1 MLELLYTALL
11 YLIQPLIWIRL
22 WVRGRKAP
30 AYRKRWGERYGFYRH
45 PLKPGGIMLHSVS
58 VGETLAAIPLVRAL
72 RHRYPDLPITVTT
85 MTPTGS
91 ERVQSAFGKDVQ
103 HVYLPYDLPDALN
116 RFLNKV
122 DPKLV
127 LIMETELWPNLIA
140 ALHKRKIPLVI
151 ANARLSARS
160 AAGYAKLGKFVRRLL
175 RRITLIAAQNEED
188 GARFVALGAKNNQVT
203 VTGSLKFDISVTPQ
217 LAAKAV
223 TLRRQWAPHRPVWIA
238 TSTHEGEESV
248 VIAAHQALLQ
258 QFPNLLL
265 ILVPRHP
272 ERFPDAINLVR
283 QAGLSYITRSSG
295 EVPSTS
301 TQVVVG
307 DTMGELML
315 LYGIADLAFVGGSLV
330 ERGGHNPLE
339 AAAHA
344 IPVLMGPHTFNF
356 KDICARL
363 EQASGL
369 ITVTDATTLA
379 KEVSSLLTDADYR
392 SFYGRHA
399 VEVLYQNQ
407 GAVIAAHQALLQ
419 QFPNLLLILVPRH
432 PERFPDA
439 INLVRQAGL
448 SYITRS
454 SGEVPSTSTQV
465 VVGDTMGE
473 LMLLYGIADLAFV
486 GGSLV
491 ERGGHN
497 PLEAAAHAI
506 PVLMGPHTFN
516 FKDICARLEQAS
528 GLITVTDATTLA
540 KEVSSLLTDADY
552 RSFYGRHAVEV
563 LYQNQG
569 ALQRLLQLLEPYLP
583 PKTH

>member
-1 MLELLYTALL
+1 MLQLLYTVLL
-11 YLIQPLIWIRL
+11 YLIQPLIWLRL

-30 AYRKRWGERYGFYRH
+30 AYRKRIGERYGFYKK

-72 RHRYPDLPITVTT
+72 RHRYPELPITVTT

-91 ERVQSAFGKDVQ
+91 ERVMSAFGEDVQ
-103 HVYLPYDLPDALN
+103 HVYLPYDLPCALN

-140 ALHKRKIPLVI
+140 ALHKRFIPLVI

-160 AAGYAKLGKFVRRLL
+160 AKGYAKLGDFVRTLL
-175 RRITLIAAQNEED
+175 QRITLIAAQNEED
-188 GARFVALGAKNNQVT
+188 GERFISLGAKRSQLT

-217 LAAKAV
+217 LAARAV

-238 TSTHEGEESV
+238 TSTHEGEESIIV
-248 VIAAHQALLQ
+248 QAHQSLLK

-283 QAGLSYITRSSG
+283 NAGLSYITRSSG
-295 EVPSTS
+295 EVPSSS
-301 TQVVVG
+301 TQIVIG

-339 AAAHA
+339 PAAHA

-363 EQASGL
+363 SQADGL
-369 ITVTDATTLA
+369 ITVTDEQSLV
-379 KEVSSLLTDADYR
+379 KEIASLLTDEDYR
-392 SFYGRHA
+392 
-399 VEVLYQNQ
+399 N
-407 GAVIAAHQALLQ
+407 
-419 QFPNLLLILVPRH
+419 
-432 PERFPDA
+432 
-439 INLVRQAGL
+439 
-448 SYITRS
+448 
-454 SGEVPSTSTQV
+454 
-465 VVGDTMGE
+465 
-473 LMLLYGIADLAFV
+473 
-486 GGSLV
+486 
-491 ERGGHN
+491 
-497 PLEAAAHAI
+497 
-506 PVLMGPHTFN
+506 
-516 FKDICARLEQAS
+516 
-528 GLITVTDATTLA
+528 
-540 KEVSSLLTDADY
+540 
-552 RSFYGRHAVEV
+552 FYGRHAVEV

>member
-1 MLELLYTALL
+1 MLQLLYTTLF
-11 YLIQPLIWIRL
+11 YLIQPLIWLRL

-30 AYRKRWGERYGFYRH
+30 AYRKRWGERYGFYKQ
-45 PLKPGGIMLHSVS
+45 PLKPGGILMHSVS

-91 ERVQSAFGKDVQ
+91 ERVLSAFGNDVQ

-116 RFLNKV
+116 RFLNAV

-127 LIMETELWPNLIA
+127 LVMETELWPNLIA
-140 ALHKRKIPLVI
+140 ALHTRNIPLVI

-160 AAGYAKLGKFVRRLL
+160 AKGYAKLGDFIRTLL

-188 GARFVALGAKNNQVT
+188 GERFIALGAKRNQLT

-217 LAAKAV
+217 LASRAV

-238 TSTHEGEESV
+238 TSTHEGEESA
-248 VIAAHQALLQ
+248 VIEAHQTLLRE
-258 QFPNLLL
+258 FPNLLL

-283 QAGLSYITRSSG
+283 QAGLSYTTRSSG
-295 EVPSTS
+295 EVPSSS

-363 EQASGL
+363 TQADGL
-369 ITVTDATTLA
+369 ITVTDVASLS
-379 KEVSSLLTDADYR
+379 KEVASLLTDEDYR
-392 SFYGRHA
+392 
-399 VEVLYQNQ
+399 N
-407 GAVIAAHQALLQ
+407 
-419 QFPNLLLILVPRH
+419 
-432 PERFPDA
+432 
-439 INLVRQAGL
+439 
-448 SYITRS
+448 
-454 SGEVPSTSTQV
+454 
-465 VVGDTMGE
+465 
-473 LMLLYGIADLAFV
+473 
-486 GGSLV
+486 
-491 ERGGHN
+491 
-497 PLEAAAHAI
+497 
-506 PVLMGPHTFN
+506 
-516 FKDICARLEQAS
+516 
-528 GLITVTDATTLA
+528 
-540 KEVSSLLTDADY
+540 
-552 RSFYGRHAVEV
+552 FYGRHAVEV

-583 PKTH
+583 PKAH

>member
-1 MLELLYTALL
+1 M
-11 YLIQPLIWIRL
+11 
-22 WVRGRKAP
+22 
-30 AYRKRWGERYGFYRH
+30 
-45 PLKPGGIMLHSVS
+45 
-58 VGETLAAIPLVRAL
+58 
-72 RHRYPDLPITVTT
+72 
-85 MTPTGS
+85 
-91 ERVQSAFGKDVQ
+91 
-103 HVYLPYDLPDALN
+103 
-116 RFLNKV
+116 
-122 DPKLV
+122 
-127 LIMETELWPNLIA
+127 
-140 ALHKRKIPLVI
+140 HKRHIPLVI

-160 AAGYAKLGKFVRRLL
+160 AAGYAKLGKFVRTLL

-188 GARFVALGAKNNQVT
+188 GERFVALGAKNNQVT

-238 TSTHEGEESV
+238 TSTHDGEESI
-248 VIAAHQALLQ
+248 VIAAHQALLH

-295 EVPSTS
+295 EVPSAS

-363 EQASGL
+363 DQASGL
-369 ITVTDATTLA
+369 ITITDAATLA

-392 SFYGRHA
+392 
-399 VEVLYQNQ
+399 N
-407 GAVIAAHQALLQ
+407 
-419 QFPNLLLILVPRH
+419 
-432 PERFPDA
+432 
-439 INLVRQAGL
+439 
-448 SYITRS
+448 
-454 SGEVPSTSTQV
+454 
-465 VVGDTMGE
+465 
-473 LMLLYGIADLAFV
+473 
-486 GGSLV
+486 
-491 ERGGHN
+491 
-497 PLEAAAHAI
+497 
-506 PVLMGPHTFN
+506 
-516 FKDICARLEQAS
+516 
-528 GLITVTDATTLA
+528 
-540 KEVSSLLTDADY
+540 
-552 RSFYGRHAVEV
+552 FYGRHAVEV

>member
-1 MLELLYTALL
+1 
-11 YLIQPLIWIRL
+11 
-22 WVRGRKAP
+22 
-30 AYRKRWGERYGFYRH
+30 
-45 PLKPGGIMLHSVS
+45 
-58 VGETLAAIPLVRAL
+58 
-72 RHRYPDLPITVTT
+72 
-85 MTPTGS
+85 
-91 ERVQSAFGKDVQ
+91 
-103 HVYLPYDLPDALN
+103 
-116 RFLNKV
+116 
-122 DPKLV
+122 
-127 LIMETELWPNLIA
+127 A
-140 ALHKRKIPLVI
+140 ALHKRHIPLVI

-160 AAGYAKLGKFVRRLL
+160 AAGYAKLGKFVRTLL

-188 GARFVALGAKNNQVT
+188 GERFVALGAKNNQVT

-223 TLRRQWAPHRPVWIA
+223 TLRSQWAPHRPVWIA
-238 TSTHEGEESV
+238 TSTHDGEESI
-248 VIAAHQALLQ
+248 VIAAHQALLH

-295 EVPSTS
+295 EVPSAS

-369 ITVTDATTLA
+369 ITITDAATLA

-392 SFYGRHA
+392 
-399 VEVLYQNQ
+399 N
-407 GAVIAAHQALLQ
+407 
-419 QFPNLLLILVPRH
+419 
-432 PERFPDA
+432 
-439 INLVRQAGL
+439 
-448 SYITRS
+448 
-454 SGEVPSTSTQV
+454 
-465 VVGDTMGE
+465 
-473 LMLLYGIADLAFV
+473 
-486 GGSLV
+486 
-491 ERGGHN
+491 
-497 PLEAAAHAI
+497 
-506 PVLMGPHTFN
+506 
-516 FKDICARLEQAS
+516 
-528 GLITVTDATTLA
+528 
-540 KEVSSLLTDADY
+540 
-552 RSFYGRHAVEV
+552 FYGRHAVEV

>member
-1 MLELLYTALL
+1 MLQLLYTTLF
-11 YLIQPLIWIRL
+11 YLIQPLIWLRL

-30 AYRKRWGERYGFYRH
+30 AYRKRWGERYGYYKQ
-45 PLKPGGIMLHSVS
+45 PLKPGGILMHSVS

-91 ERVQSAFGKDVQ
+91 ERVLSAFGNDVQ

-116 RFLNKV
+116 RFLNAI

-127 LIMETELWPNLIA
+127 LVMETELWPNLIA
-140 ALHKRKIPLVI
+140 ALHKRQIPLVI

-160 AAGYAKLGKFVRRLL
+160 AKGYARLGDFIRTLL

-188 GARFVALGAKNNQVT
+188 GERFIALGAKRNQLT

-217 LAAKAV
+217 LASRAV

-238 TSTHEGEESV
+238 TSTHEGEESA
-248 VIAAHQALLQ
+248 VIEAHQTLLRE
-258 QFPNLLL
+258 FPNLLL

-295 EVPSTS
+295 EVPSSS

-363 EQASGL
+363 TQADGL
-369 ITVTDATTLA
+369 ITVTDVASLS
-379 KEVSSLLTDADYR
+379 KEVASLLTDEDYR
-392 SFYGRHA
+392 
-399 VEVLYQNQ
+399 N
-407 GAVIAAHQALLQ
+407 
-419 QFPNLLLILVPRH
+419 
-432 PERFPDA
+432 
-439 INLVRQAGL
+439 
-448 SYITRS
+448 
-454 SGEVPSTSTQV
+454 
-465 VVGDTMGE
+465 
-473 LMLLYGIADLAFV
+473 
-486 GGSLV
+486 
-491 ERGGHN
+491 
-497 PLEAAAHAI
+497 
-506 PVLMGPHTFN
+506 
-516 FKDICARLEQAS
+516 
-528 GLITVTDATTLA
+528 
-540 KEVSSLLTDADY
+540 
-552 RSFYGRHAVEV
+552 FYGRHAVEV

-583 PKTH
+583 PKAH